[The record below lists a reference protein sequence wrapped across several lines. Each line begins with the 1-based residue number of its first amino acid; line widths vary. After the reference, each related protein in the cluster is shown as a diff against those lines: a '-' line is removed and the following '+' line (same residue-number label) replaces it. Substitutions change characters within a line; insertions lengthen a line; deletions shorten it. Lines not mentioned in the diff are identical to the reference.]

1 MASIISSLKRVSAL
15 MLAGDILCFKNNF
28 ICFIAMIRQLNGGKL
43 EIYPIDNDFSFC
55 MHLNLLTALKKF

>member
-1 MASIISSLKRVSAL
+1 MASIISSLKHVSAL

-43 EIYPIDNDFSFC
+43 GSTQLIMTSAFVCI
-55 MHLNLLTALKKF
+55 